1 MWALLV
7 TLRFTWYMTGM
18 IWSMQVFEYPLFALV
33 GPKEFSSYHATH
45 NRSLPFFVILP
56 SVLALASAVVLFW
69 IRPTGIPVW
78 SVALVVAL
86 DLAVLVSTAAWQA
99 PLHARLDREGFS
111 VEVIGTL
118 VRSNWIRTV
127 LWAINALFLLAMA
140 AMALL
145 AAQS

>member
-1 MWALLV
+1 MWAFLV
-7 TLRFTWYMTGM
+7 TLAFTLYMTGM
-18 IWSMQVFEYPLFALV
+18 IWSMQVFEYPLFARV
-33 GPKEFSSYHATH
+33 GRNEFPSYHAAH

-56 SVLALASAVVLFW
+56 SVLAFGSAVVLFW
-69 IRPTGIPVW
+69 IRPAGIPLW

-111 VEVIGTL
+111 AEVISTL

-127 LWAINALFLLAMA
+127 VWTMNALLLLGLT
-140 AMALL
+140 AMALF
-145 AAQS
+145 AVK

>member
-1 MWALLV
+1 MWAFLV
-7 TLRFTWYMTGM
+7 TLAFTLYMTGM

-33 GPKEFSSYHATH
+33 GPKDFLRYHAAH

-56 SVLALASAVVLFW
+56 SVLALGSAVVLFW
-69 IRPTGIPVW
+69 IRPAGIPLW
-78 SVALVVAL
+78 SVVLVVAL

-99 PLHARLDREGFS
+99 PLHGRLDREGFS
-111 VEVIGTL
+111 AEIIRTL

-127 LWAINALFLLAMA
+127 LWTMNALLLLALA

-145 AAQS
+145 AAK